1 MVIGEGRKKRNR
13 KRRRR
18 RRRERE
24 REREDT
30 HVELPDGVRKYNGTE
45 YGEEGG
51 VSNRGFLF

>member
-24 REREDT
+24 RERERRHARRVT
-30 HVELPDGVRKYNGTE
+30 GWSKEIQRYGVTMEKK
-45 YGEEGG
+45 EE
-51 VSNRGFLF
+51 

>member
-24 REREDT
+24 RERERRHARRVT
-30 HVELPDGVRKYNGTE
+30 GWSKEIQRYGVWRRRRSK
-45 YGEEGG
+45 
-51 VSNRGFLF
+51 